1 MNRKLLIL
9 LALLFSYGLSSCS
22 SDDNP
27 PSEDEQTETPEQFTK
42 RYNPD
47 QSFYSKIIGQEIK
60 YSVLLPQEYLSE
72 STAKYGVV
80 FLLHGWGGNQNSWG
94 PSGLN
99 IQTIVDTQTNNGSV
113 RPLIYIIPIAGEL
126 KFSTSIPFTT
136 NL

>member
-1 MNRKLLIL
+1 MTIPRPKMNKPKHRN
-9 LALLFSYGLSSCS
+9 SSR
-22 SDDNP
+22 NVIIP
-27 PSEDEQTETPEQFTK
+27 TK
-42 RYNPD
+42 
-47 QSFYSKIIGQEIK
+47 FYSKIIGQEIK

-113 RPLIYIIPIAGEL
+113 RPIDLHHAGRFQL
-126 KFSTSIPFTT
+126 LF
-136 NL
+136 L